1 MKSFQPFPFNIL
13 TELEELQAETTSTGD
28 ILLANIRWEAPQVYH
43 VKYKDKLCNV
53 YSSRN

>member
-13 TELEELQAETTSTGD
+13 TELEKLQAETTSTGD

-43 VKYKDKLCNV
+43 VKYKLCNV